1 MDWSAMVGSLLRV
14 LFAGL
19 VFGAGAAGDV
29 RLGCLAVGQGHRR
42 GQADGTISHSGNRVA
57 LASAWIAFAV
67 VLASVLLGILWITQK
82 SLQHYFGFSVFSS

>member
-19 VFGAGAAGDV
+19 VFGAGLPAMFALGVLLLTKGTDEV
-29 RLGCLAVGQGHRR
+29 RT
-42 GQADGTISHSGNRVA
+42 DGTISHSGNKVA